1 MITTIITFII
11 VFLILVVVHEYGH
24 FIAAKRSG
32 ILVREFSIG
41 MGPKLVDLKRNGT
54 TYTIR
59 ILPIG
64 GYVRM
69 AGLDEQEDELKTGQH
84 VTLTTS
90 PDGEVT
96 VINTSNKVQNLMGIP
111 VDVTKFDLQ
120 DELFI
125 EGYENGNEDA
135 IKHFKINHDAS
146 IIESDGTEVLIAP
159 RDVQFQSATIWQR
172 LITNFAGPFNN
183 FILAILVFAIMGVI
197 QGAVPSN
204 TNQVMV
210 VEDGIAQ
217 KAGVKNHDQIVAVN
231 GKTTANW
238 SQLSKAVSSHPKEK
252 IKLKINRKQQIKT
265 IILTPA
271 LASNGSK
278 KVGMIGVQS
287 TMTTNLGKRIL
298 YGFTGTWQMAK
309 SLFSALNQ
317 MLHGFSL
324 NDLGGPVA
332 IYATTSQAAHQGF
345 TSVLYVLGFLSLN
358 LGIVNLL
365 PIPAL
370 DGGKILL
377 NLLEIIRRKPLKM
390 ETENMITLIGFGFL
404 MILMLLVTWNDIQRY
419 FF

>member
-1 MITTIITFII
+1 MITTIITFIV

-24 FIAAKRSG
+24 FVAAKKSG

-41 MGPKLVDLKRNGT
+41 MGPKIVDLKRNGT
-54 TYTIR
+54 TYTLR

-69 AGLDEQEDELKTGQH
+69 AGLDEQEDELKAGQH
-84 VTLTTS
+84 VTLTT
-90 PDGEVT
+90 DNTGQVT
-96 VINTSNKVQNLMGIP
+96 IINTSSKVQNLMGIP
-111 VDVTKFDLQ
+111 VDVTSFDLQ
-120 DELFI
+120 DKLFI
-125 EGYENGNEDA
+125 EGYENGNEDEV
-135 IKHFKINHDAS
+135 KHFEIDHDAS
-146 IIESDGTEVLIAP
+146 IVESDGTEVRIAP
-159 RDVQFQSATIWQR
+159 RDVQSQSAKIWQR

-183 FILAILVFAIMGVI
+183 FVLAIVVFAIMGVM
-197 QGAVPSN
+197 QGAVPAN
-204 TNQVMV
+204 TNQVQV
-210 VEDGIAQ
+210 VENGVAQ
-217 KAGVKNHDQIVAVN
+217 KAGIKNNDRIVRVE
-231 GKTTANW
+231 GQKTDNW
-238 SQLSKAVSSHPKEK
+238 SQLSKAVSARPNQKTTLEVLRQKQTKK
-252 IKLKINRKQQIKT
+252 IT
-265 IILTPA
+265 LTPK

-287 TMTTNLGKRIL
+287 SMTTNLGKRVL

-309 SLFSALNQ
+309 SLFTALGQ

-332 IYATTSQAAHQGF
+332 IYATTSQATHQGF
-345 TSVLYVLGFLSLN
+345 MSVLYVLGFLSLN

-377 NLLEIIRRKPLKM
+377 NLVEMIRRKPLKV
-390 ETENMITLIGFGFL
+390 ETENVITLIGFGFL

>member
-1 MITTIITFII
+1 MITTIITFIV

-24 FIAAKRSG
+24 FVAAKKSG

-41 MGPKLVDLKRNGT
+41 MGPKIVDLKRNGT
-54 TYTIR
+54 TYTLR

-69 AGLDEQEDELKTGQH
+69 AGLDEQEDELKAGQH
-84 VTLTTS
+84 VTLTT
-90 PDGEVT
+90 DNTGQVT
-96 VINTSNKVQNLMGIP
+96 IINTSSKVQNLMGIP
-111 VDVTKFDLQ
+111 VDVTSFDLQ
-120 DELFI
+120 DKLFI
-125 EGYENGNEDA
+125 EGYENGNEDEV
-135 IKHFKINHDAS
+135 KHFEIDHDAS
-146 IIESDGTEVLIAP
+146 IVESDGTEVRIAP
-159 RDVQFQSATIWQR
+159 RDVQFQSAKIWQR

-183 FILAILVFAIMGVI
+183 FVLAIVVFAIMGVM
-197 QGAVPSN
+197 QGAVPAN
-204 TNQVMV
+204 TNQVQV
-210 VEDGIAQ
+210 VENGVAQ
-217 KAGVKNHDQIVAVN
+217 KAGIKNNDRIVRVE
-231 GKTTANW
+231 GQKTDNW
-238 SQLSKAVSSHPKEK
+238 SQLSKAVSARPNQKTTLEVLRQK
-252 IKLKINRKQQIKT
+252 QIKKIT
-265 IILTPA
+265 LTPK
-271 LASNGSK
+271 LARNGSK

-287 TMTTNLGKRIL
+287 SMTTNLGKRVL

-309 SLFSALNQ
+309 SLFTALGQ

-332 IYATTSQAAHQGF
+332 IYATTSQATHQGF
-345 TSVLYVLGFLSLN
+345 MSVLYVLGFLSLN

-377 NLLEIIRRKPLKM
+377 NFVEMIRRKPLKV
-390 ETENMITLIGFGFL
+390 ETENVITLIGFGFL